1 LPASPTRTTWS
12 TPERASASSCRS
24 PAEGFSARHRRR
36 RLLLAQRDQLAQAK
50 SALGRVGARLGRND
64 AELNRDDVRVSRDQ
78 ATIDRE
84 SAATAGSEPPPEN
97 RPGDELGEDS
107 M

>member
-1 LPASPTRTTWS
+1 
-12 TPERASASSCRS
+12 
-24 PAEGFSARHRRR
+24 
-36 RLLLAQRDQLAQAK
+36 
-50 SALGRVGARLGRND
+50 VGARLGRND